1 MIQAKTTTRKSAGG
15 RSKKPVS
22 PAAKAKETV
31 EPKAKPLAFFS
42 GVGRRKTS
50 VARVRLF
57 NNAGEFLI
65 NGKTLE
71 QYFPTIE
78 LKEIVLSPFKRIGLE
93 NFGASIK
100 AKGGGIHSQAEA
112 VRHGIAK
119 ALLVFNP
126 ELRKKLK
133 TAGFLTR
140 DARMRER
147 KKFGLKRAR
156 RAPQWQKR

>member
-1 MIQAKTTTRKSAGG
+1 MPQKRTATKKISKPRPKKEPEKEQKT
-15 RSKKPVS
+15 
-22 PAAKAKETV
+22 AAI
-31 EPKAKPLAFFS
+31 AKPQVYYEA
-42 GVGRRKTS
+42 VGSRKTS
-50 VARVRLF
+50 VARVRIF
-57 NNAGEFLI
+57 AKGEEI
-65 NGKTLE
+65 SVNGKKVE
-71 QYFPTIE
+71 QYFPTAE
-78 LKEIVLSPFKRIGLE
+78 LKEIVFSPFKRAGLE

-100 AKGGGIHSQAEA
+100 VQGGGIHSQAEA

-119 ALLVFNP
+119 ALLVFSP
-126 ELRKKLK
+126 DLRRQLK

>member
-1 MIQAKTTTRKSAGG
+1 MVQTKTIIKKAPKERIKKS
-15 RSKKPVS
+15 PVV
-22 PAAKAKETV
+22 A
-31 EPKAKPLAFFS
+31 EPKPKMQLEYFE
-42 GVGRRKTS
+42 GVGGRKTS
-50 VARVRLF
+50 IARVRIF
-57 NNAGEFLI
+57 AEGGEFLI
-65 NGKTLE
+65 NEKTLE

-78 LKEIVLSPFKRIGLE
+78 LREIALSPFKRIGQE
-93 NFGASIK
+93 SFGVSVIV
-100 AKGGGIHSQAEA
+100 KGGGIHSQAEA
-112 VRHGIAK
+112 ARHGIAN